1 MFCVSVRYLSV
12 LFLVFFEV
20 RFVFLPS
27 KLISKFQLSLIKK
40 LILFPQKTGSLRF
53 SDVCRGVEANEFAEK
68 KLEDDLFTELI
79 PFVARS
85 V

>member
-27 KLISKFQLSLIKK
+27 ELISK

-79 PFVARS
+79 SFVARS